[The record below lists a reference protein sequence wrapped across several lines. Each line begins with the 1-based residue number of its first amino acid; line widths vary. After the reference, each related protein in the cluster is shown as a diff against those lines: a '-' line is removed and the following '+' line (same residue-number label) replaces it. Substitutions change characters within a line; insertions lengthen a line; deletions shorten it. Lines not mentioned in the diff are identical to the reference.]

1 MVEKSDINKRLYK
14 VTIISLKIIPML
26 IALVYTINTVLCLIG
41 IDISALSY
49 IGGVSLLP
57 LAFMYLCS
65 YAFRFCESHR
75 MFLHYILVVNII
87 SAIDFH
93 FNLPVSDVMFAII
106 NSIAIAIFLFLI
118 LYLHQKETKNDRLD
132 KATAH

>member
-1 MVEKSDINKRLYK
+1 VEEKSNINKRLYK
-14 VTIISLKIIPML
+14 ITIILLKVIPML

-41 IDISALSY
+41 VDISALSY
-49 IGGVSLLP
+49 IGGVSILP

-65 YAFRFCESHR
+65 YAFGFCEYHR

-93 FNLPVSDVMFAII
+93 FNLPISDMMFAII
-106 NSIAIAIFLFLI
+106 NSVVVAIFLFLI
-118 LYLHQKETKNDRLD
+118 LYLHQKETRNDRLD
-132 KATAH
+132 KTTTN

>member
-14 VTIISLKIIPML
+14 LTIISLKIIPML

-65 YAFRFCESHR
+65 YAFRFCEYHR

-93 FNLPVSDVMFAII
+93 FNLPISDVMFAII
-106 NSIAIAIFLFLI
+106 NSIVIAIFLFLI
-118 LYLHQKETKNDRLD
+118 LYLHQKETKNDRPD
-132 KATAH
+132 KTTAH